1 MVKPRDIITIMQSAS
16 LAGDNISFAKKKNK
30 NTEDFIGQG
39 VKNIVGISLI
49 GETANILKSF

>member
-1 MVKPRDIITIMQSAS
+1 MQSAS